1 MSKEANLIEEVKNQI
16 KKFDDESQKH
26 KSLYRKLRY
35 TALILTG
42 VATVLASVA
51 LSFTEIQSF
60 LNMAIV
66 VVTASTGVITSIEAL
81 RKPAELWIHERN
93 ILNALKDLKREIDY
107 KSSST
112 GEIDEIDDY
121 FNKLQQI
128 LGSSQEKWT
137 KQVTP
142 KEQNKS

>member
-51 LSFTEIQSF
+51 LSFAEIQSF